1 MKRPQKAIVHAVAAL
16 AAISLVAACSADV
29 SGSATT
35 VVAVESTNFQTI
47 PPVSPTTVPVT
58 TTLPIGAVGVEQTY
72 TVLPGDS
79 TSLVATIFGITP
91 SELLMYNGLA
101 AAGQF
106 PFAGSILKIPPSAT
120 VLNPIVTA
128 KPDVAAGP
136 AAAGCDA
143 RPAGTYQI
151 AAGDSIYVIRRKFCV
166 SLASLLGAN
175 NWPNSSVGI
184 RPGQIINIP
193 ASGS

>member
-1 MKRPQKAIVHAVAAL
+1 MKRPSKAVVHAIATLIAV
-16 AAISLVAACSADV
+16 SLVAACSADV

-58 TTLPIGAVGVEQTY
+58 TTLPIGAVGVEQSY
-72 TVLPGDS
+72 TVQPGDS
-79 TSLVATIFGITP
+79 PSLVATYFSITP
-91 SELLMYNGLA
+91 SELLMYNGIVA
-101 AAGQF
+101 NGQF
-106 PFAGSILKIPPSAT
+106 PFPGSILKIPPSAM
-120 VLNPIVTA
+120 VLNPVITT
-128 KPDVAAGP
+128 KPNVAAGP
-136 AAAGCDA
+136 AAAGCEA

-151 AAGDSIYVIRRKFCV
+151 ASGDSIYVIRKKFCI
-166 SLASLLGAN
+166 SLASLLAAN
-175 NWPNSSVGI
+175 NWPNSSVNI

>member
-79 TSLVATIFGITP
+79 PSLVATIFGIT
-91 SELLMYNGLA
+91 SLNC
-101 AAGQF
+101 
-106 PFAGSILKIPPSAT
+106 SCTT
-120 VLNPIVTA
+120 VW
-128 KPDVAAGP
+128 
-136 AAAGCDA
+136 
-143 RPAGTYQI
+143 
-151 AAGDSIYVIRRKFCV
+151 
-166 SLASLLGAN
+166 SLQGNSRLLGQ
-175 NWPNSSVGI
+175 SS
-184 RPGQIINIP
+184 RFRHQQWC
-193 ASGS
+193 

>member
-1 MKRPQKAIVHAVAAL
+1 VHAVAVL
-16 AAISLVAACSADV
+16 SVISVLAACSADV

-79 TSLVATIFGITP
+79 PSLVATIFGITM
-91 SELLMYNGLA
+91 SELLMYNGLVA
-101 AAGQF
+101 SGQF
-106 PFAGSILKIPPSAT
+106 PFAGSIIKIPPSAM

-151 AAGDSIYVIRRKFCV
+151 AAGDSIYVIRKKFCV
-166 SLASLLGAN
+166 SLGSLLSAN

>member
-1 MKRPQKAIVHAVAAL
+1 MKRPSKAVVYAAATLLAV
-16 AAISLVAACSADV
+16 SLVAACSADV

-58 TTLPIGAVGVEQTY
+58 TTLPIGAVGVEQSY
-72 TVLPGDS
+72 TVQPGDS
-79 TSLVATIFGITP
+79 PSLVATYFGITP
-91 SELLMYNGLA
+91 SELLMYNGIVA
-101 AAGQF
+101 NGQF
-106 PFAGSILKIPPSAT
+106 PFAGSILKIPPSAM
-120 VLNPIVTA
+120 VLNPVITT
-128 KPDVAAGP
+128 KPNVAAGP
-136 AAAGCDA
+136 AAAGCEA

-151 AAGDSIYVIRRKFCV
+151 ASGDSIYVIRRKFCI
-166 SLASLLGAN
+166 SLASLLAAN
-175 NWPNSSVGI
+175 NWPNSSVNI

>member
-1 MKRPQKAIVHAVAAL
+1 MKCHQKAIVHAVAVLSAVSVL
-16 AAISLVAACSADV
+16 AACSADV

-35 VVAVESTNFQTI
+35 LVAVESTNFQTI

-79 TSLVATIFGITP
+79 PSLVATIFGITP
-91 SELLMYNGLA
+91 SELLMYNGLVA
-101 AAGQF
+101 SGQF
-106 PFAGSILKIPPSAT
+106 PFAGSILKIPPSAM

-151 AAGDSIYVIRRKFCV
+151 AAGDSIYVIRKKFCV
-166 SLASLLGAN
+166 SLASLLSAN
-175 NWPNSSVGI
+175 GFNSSGALLY
-184 RPGQIINIP
+184 PGQILNIP

>member
-1 MKRPQKAIVHAVAAL
+1 MKRPSKAVVHAAATLL
-16 AAISLVAACSADV
+16 AVSLVAACSADV

-58 TTLPIGAVGVEQTY
+58 TTLPIGAVGVEQSY
-72 TVLPGDS
+72 TVQPGDS
-79 TSLVATIFGITP
+79 PSLVATYFGITP
-91 SELLMYNGLA
+91 SELLMYNGIVA
-101 AAGQF
+101 NGQF
-106 PFAGSILKIPPSAT
+106 PFAGSILKIPPSAM
-120 VLNPIVTA
+120 VLNPVITT
-128 KPDVAAGP
+128 KPNVAAGP
-136 AAAGCDA
+136 AAAGCEA

-151 AAGDSIYVIRRKFCV
+151 ASGDSIYVIRRKFCI
-166 SLASLLGAN
+166 SLDSLLAAN
-175 NWPNSSVGI
+175 NWPNSSVNI

>member
-1 MKRPQKAIVHAVAAL
+1 MKCHQKAIAHAVAVLSVVSAL
-16 AAISLVAACSADV
+16 AACSADV

-58 TTLPIGAVGVEQTY
+58 TTLPICAVGVEQTY

-79 TSLVATIFGITP
+79 PSLVATIFGITP
-91 SELLMYNGLA
+91 SELLMYNGLVA
-101 AAGQF
+101 KGQF

-151 AAGDSIYVIRRKFCV
+151 AAGDSIYVIRKKFCV
-166 SLASLLGAN
+166 SLASLLAAN
-175 NWPNSSVGI
+175 NWPNSSVNI

>member
-1 MKRPQKAIVHAVAAL
+1 MKCHQKAIAHAVAVLSVVSAL
-16 AAISLVAACSADV
+16 AACSADV

-79 TSLVATIFGITP
+79 PSLVASIFGITS
-91 SELLMYNGLA
+91 SELLMYNGLVA
-101 AAGQF
+101 KGQF

-151 AAGDSIYVIRRKFCV
+151 AAGDSIYVIRKKFCV
-166 SLASLLGAN
+166 SLASLLAAN
-175 NWPNSSVGI
+175 NWPNSSVNI